1 MSSAVV
7 FAYHNVGV
15 LSCHGGRSLG
25 VGTTS
30 MTPML
35 YLREVRNE

>member
-15 LSCHGGRSLG
+15 SSRHGERSFG
-25 VGTTS
+25 ADAMS
-30 MTPML
+30 MTPMRC
-35 YLREVRNE
+35 LREMCGE